1 MEIKP
6 TSTTTRILTTVINEK
21 PMTFAYV
28 IGEDISGT
36 VCFYPYQGRT
46 IMIYEINGL
55 PKSSKDTGGIYAFH
69 IHEGNTCI
77 NDTKVPYEKTKGHF
91 NPNQT
96 QHPYHLGDLP
106 PLFATKGM
114 AWGMIYIDK
123 FKPQDIVNRTLVIH
137 EHPDD
142 FHTQP
147 SGNSGGKIA
156 CGEIKFF
163 SK

>member
-1 MEIKP
+1 MIYKAIQGLPQAHAKIKGSKEYP
-6 TSTTTRILTTVINEK
+6 
-21 PMTFAYV
+21 
-28 IGEDISGT
+28 DIRGNVYLYEVYNGT
-36 VCFYPYQGRT
+36 VLLGELMGIPEELEKKY
-46 IMIYEINGL
+46 
-55 PKSSKDTGGIYAFH
+55 GGFFGFH